1 MLNNGGPRY
10 KRSYLERLMNRD
22 VLWCILILFVLC
34 LIGAIGCN
42 LWLTSYSSLEE
53 PFKPEGRSNAME
65 SFLAFWIYVIILQ
78 VGIGSSSHDCIVFI
92 VFIFQIMIPLSLYVT
107 LEMCKIIQVYHIHQ
121 NMDLYDPVMDKR
133 TECRALNITEELGQI
148 QYIFS
153 DKTGTLTENRMIFR
167 RCCIGGIDYNHP
179 QLENE
184 GKGGKLTSLTVV
196 VNPKLLADINQE
208 SAITEQGY
216 AAKQTHG
223 ARIQEFLL
231 LLAVCNTVV
240 CSHHPHYDLM
250 NASGII
256 EPVANVFEQ
265 SGARERDA
273 NGDTRAGGQQL
284 SANDKYTR
292 LNESR
297 SVTPSPPLNS
307 HLFES
312 SMRPAHVPSST
323 LSPINSVETSPT
335 TETAGQGT
343 SKSSLRPKLLSITSS
358 WNNYLSK

>member
-1 MLNNGGPRY
+1 
-10 KRSYLERLMNRD
+10 
-22 VLWCILILFVLC
+22 
-34 LIGAIGCN
+34 
-42 LWLTSYSSLEE
+42 
-53 PFKPEGRSNAME
+53 
-65 SFLAFWIYVIILQ
+65 
-78 VGIGSSSHDCIVFI
+78 
-92 VFIFQIMIPLSLYVT
+92 
-107 LEMCKIIQVYHIHQ
+107 MCKIIQVYHIHQ

-167 RCCIGGIDYNHP
+167 RCCIGGVDYNHP

-184 GKGGKLTSLTVV
+184 GKVGKLGSLTVA
-196 VNPKLLADINQE
+196 VNPKLLADMNQE
-208 SAITEQGY
+208 SAINEQSY
-216 AAKQTHG
+216 AATQMHV

-256 EPVANVFEQ
+256 EPVANIFEQ
-265 SGARERDA
+265 ATGRDKEA
-273 NGDTRAGGQQL
+273 NGDTHTTQPVAT
-284 SANDKYTR
+284 NDKYTR
-292 LNESR
+292 LTESR
-297 SVTPSPPLNS
+297 SVTPSPPLNT

-312 SMRPAHVPSST
+312 VRRPQQVST
-323 LSPINSVETSPT
+323 LSPINSVDTSPT
-335 TETAGQGT
+335 SETAGQVGT

-358 WNNYLSK
+358 WNNYLSKYFFQF